1 MVQHRRK
8 FSPQFK
14 AEAVQLVIE
23 TGRPIAEIAREL
35 ESGGGTLGNWVNEWK
50 QSNPEP
56 EKALTPVE
64 RARVAKME
72 DEIRRLRLENEFL
85 KKAAAYAGD
94 RCQVGVS
101 PRLARMVS

>member
-1 MVQHRRK
+1 MAQHRRK
-8 FSPQFK
+8 FSPRFK
-14 AEAVQLVIE
+14 AEAVQFVIE

-50 QSNPEP
+50 QGSPEP

-64 RARVAKME
+64 RARVAEME

-85 KKAAAYAGD
+85 KKAAAFF
-94 RCQVGVS
+94 
-101 PRLARMVS
+101 ARTQP